1 MKNNYPIKYA
11 VIPIIEQV
19 GWENGVCEL
28 ERKYGTVCY
37 IVSKCYVVEESKK
50 YNINGT
56 TKIEYQVVCP
66 FSEDEYYTWR
76 REEPSYNLVYGH
88 CTNSVIT
95 DALFDSLDEAKAAKN
110 KKNEDIL
117 LHKSLY
123 MSSNAYKEQRIEEK
137 FNEIISHYNRLEKEI
152 EKRTQDLIVNNS
164 TKEQRIIRLINNEVK
179 KINSSLYSEVNIFD
193 SSNYI
198 VYSLTNE
205 EFAELQELS
214 TDSESLKKFNHTPL
228 LINNGQLKTTK
239 VISPNGEEMYLVNNE
254 LFEQIDTE
262 FITPSNYDEV
272 FYTIEDYEDI
282 IKSYVHRYDN
292 SNVIRLVRK

>member
-11 VIPIIEQV
+11 VIPMIEQV

-76 REEPSYNLVYGH
+76 REEPSYNLVHGH

-95 DALFDSLDEAKAAKN
+95 DALFDNLEEAKNAKN
-110 KKNEDIL
+110 QKNDDIL

-123 MSSNAYKEQRIEEK
+123 
-137 FNEIISHYNRLEKEI
+137 
-152 EKRTQDLIVNNS
+152 
-164 TKEQRIIRLINNEVK
+164 
-179 KINSSLYSEVNIFD
+179 
-193 SSNYI
+193 
-198 VYSLTNE
+198 
-205 EFAELQELS
+205 
-214 TDSESLKKFNHTPL
+214 
-228 LINNGQLKTTK
+228 
-239 VISPNGEEMYLVNNE
+239 
-254 LFEQIDTE
+254 
-262 FITPSNYDEV
+262 
-272 FYTIEDYEDI
+272 
-282 IKSYVHRYDN
+282 
-292 SNVIRLVRK
+292 